1 MYVIK
6 PANLLLLSFANQV
19 AELFISDF
27 HFSIVTDTKNLAEK
41 IIHSLQHHPNFLRK
55 NIALNISD

>member
-6 PANLLLLSFANQV
+6 PADLLLLSFVNHA

-27 HFSIVTDTKNLAEK
+27 YFSIVTDTKT
-41 IIHSLQHHPNFLRK
+41 FCRK
-55 NIALNISD
+55 NNTPIAPLIFLGRILH

>member
-6 PANLLLLSFANQV
+6 PANLLLLSFVNQV

-27 HFSIVTDTKNLAEK
+27 YFSIVTDTKN
-41 IIHSLQHHPNFLRK
+41 ILQKKQYTHCNTTLIFLGR
-55 NIALNISD
+55 ILH

>member
-6 PANLLLLSFANQV
+6 PANLLLLSFVNQV

-27 HFSIVTDTKNLAEK
+27 YFSIVTDTKKFCEK
-41 IIHSLQHHPNFLRK
+41 NNTLIATLILIFLGR
-55 NIALNISD
+55 ILH

>member
-6 PANLLLLSFANQV
+6 PANLLLLSLVNQV

-27 HFSIVTDTKNLAEK
+27 YFSIVTDTKN
-41 IIHSLQHHPNFLRK
+41 ILRK
-55 NIALNISD
+55 K